1 MSTVDMEI
9 PMESLLNL
17 PDGAVYADKSGQA
30 SIKVSHKKATG
41 GKPEAVYVY
50 ASCDSLQLQCER
62 YEKTVSSLRNQI
74 TTLDKQNATIEKN
87 PPNAFLTALK
97 WLLTGFV
104 IGTIATVIT
113 IVIIKTK
120 KQ

>member
-1 MSTVDMEI
+1 MSKVEMEI

-30 SIKVSHKKATG
+30 GIKVSHKKGTD

-74 TTLDKQNATIEKN
+74 ATLEKQNATIEKN

-97 WLLTGFV
+97 WLLFGFV
-104 IGTIATVIT
+104 IGAIVTVIT
-113 IVIIKTK
+113 IVIIIK
-120 KQ
+120 KRN